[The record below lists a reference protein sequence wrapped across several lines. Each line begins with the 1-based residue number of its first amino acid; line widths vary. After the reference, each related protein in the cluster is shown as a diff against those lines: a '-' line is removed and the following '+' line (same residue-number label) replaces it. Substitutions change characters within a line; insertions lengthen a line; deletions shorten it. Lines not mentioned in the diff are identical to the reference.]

1 MTSVVPP
8 ICLVCS
14 RYYRDAVGWKM
25 TCEAFPKGEGIP
37 EDIKLSR
44 VDHRQPVAGDNDL
57 QFLPKDDAAAAYA
70 AVIFDP
76 EGA

>member
-8 ICLVCS
+8 ICLVCA
-14 RYYRDAVGWKM
+14 RYLVADGWKM

-57 QFLPKDDAAAAYA
+57 QFLPKDDDAALYA
-70 AVIFDP
+70 AMVFDRAP
-76 EGA
+76 